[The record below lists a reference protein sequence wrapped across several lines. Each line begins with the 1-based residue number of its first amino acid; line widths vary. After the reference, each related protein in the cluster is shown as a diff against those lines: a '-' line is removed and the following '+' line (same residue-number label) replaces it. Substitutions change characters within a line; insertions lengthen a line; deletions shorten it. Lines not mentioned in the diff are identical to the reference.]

1 MVFLSSMVQLGYNK
15 QLNEWY
21 YGKNEIECD
30 YYIDGYCKTVE
41 KDDSPS
47 SETEWETFN
56 FDYFEF

>member
-1 MVFLSSMVQLGYNK
+1 MVFLSSLVQIGYNK

-41 KDDSPS
+41 KDENRPV
-47 SETEWETFN
+47 SEAESFN
-56 FDYFEF
+56 FDFFEF